1 MQKIR
6 LVTVTGSRTTT
17 LHHMLKHYNDL
28 VDEIYVVVYEWDG
41 FSTYDNVFEITKQFP
56 KAKIVKR
63 AIKEK
68 FNWEYVTELYNE
80 TKLLHPNDWWVVSDD
95 DEFHIYPKP
104 IRELI
109 SDCEENDWEF
119 ITGGFIDRIGENGEF
134 PQINE
139 HTNIWTQFPLA
150 GFFRYPMSGAC
161 PNKVC
166 IMKGTIKV
174 SSGQH
179 YAEFEDGTNSWGE
192 SHPKRYPI
200 GRGEGLIQVHHFK
213 WDSTCVNRI
222 KAVADIKK
230 KYAFSTEYE
239 SMYKAIQWNDF
250 KIDINNDKFMFE
262 KMKTNNHFD
271 YIKWDRLTRII
282 IKI

>member
-6 LVTVTGSRTTT
+6 LVTVTGSRTNT
-17 LHHMLKHYNDL
+17 LRHMLNHYNDL
-28 VDEIYVVVYEWDG
+28 VDEIYVVVYEWDV
-41 FSTYDNVFEITKQFP
+41 FSTYDIVYEIVKEFP
-56 KAKIVKR
+56 KAKIVR
-63 AIKEK
+63 REIKEK
-68 FNWEYVTELYNE
+68 FNWEYVTQLYNE

-119 ITGGFIDRIGENGEF
+119 VTGGFIDRIGENGEF

-166 IMKGTIKV
+166 IMKGSIKV

-192 SHPKRYPI
+192 SHLKRYPI
-200 GRGEGLIQVHHFK
+200 GDGEGLIQVHHFK
-213 WDSTCVNRI
+213 WDSTCVDRI
-222 KAVADIKK
+222 KSVADIKK
-230 KYAFSTEYE
+230 EYAFSTEYE
-239 SMYKAIQWNDF
+239 LMYKAIQWNDF
-250 KIDINNDKFMFE
+250 KIDINNDEFMFE
-262 KMKTNNHFD
+262 KMNTNNHFD